1 MTIWSDD
8 LTRDNATTETRYTIF
23 GVPPFIAFFTLV
35 IPVIPFIAY
44 LLGSGTIE
52 GLGMRL
58 MGASGWVTGVSGWV
72 WIGGYALLIVLE
84 VVSYVRKIVKHIAA
98 KR

>member
-1 MTIWSDD
+1 MGTNDMTIWSDD

-44 LLGSGTIE
+44 LLGPGTIE

-58 MGASGWVTGVSGWV
+58 MGVSGWV
-72 WIGGYALLIVLE
+72 WIGGYVLLIVLE
-84 VVSYVRKIVKHIAA
+84 IVSYAREIVKHIAA
-98 KR
+98 KS